1 MFVGMINFSKILVF
15 TFLLISLLKFKAGAE
30 VHPVVQKLIPGN
42 LIDQNFNQVNSENL
56 EGKIIGLYF
65 SAGWCPPCRTFSPT
79 LKEFREQNKE
89 DFEVVMISADR
100 NLDEQLQYMQS
111 AMMTW
116 PALPAGS
123 YEANNLYSIFEVR
136 GIPTLI
142 IISPNGQ
149 VISKNGRNEVIQKK
163 NSALNEWKNS
173 DAFAEFKK
181 ENKNTADSKDPTDQD
196 KENIDYQEEIK
207 RLKEEN
213 AKKDAQIAALTKRAE
228 ECEKLANG
236 VNQDSAVIQDELN
249 QTIKDLTSALAEN
262 QSLKDQ
268 LSVALQSSE
277 ACSTEVVELRKQL
290 EQCKTISNAPY
301 VSGWVFTR
309 EKGWIYTS
317 PEVFPFV
324 FLESSSTWYL
334 YQLGSAAP
342 RQFFNYQTQ
351 EWEEWE

>member
-1 MFVGMINFSKILVF
+1 MINFSRILVF
-15 TFLLISLLKFKAGAE
+15 TFLFISVLKFNAEAE
-30 VHPVVQKLIPGN
+30 VHPEVQKLIPGN
-42 LIDQNFNQVNSENL
+42 LIDQNFNQIDSAKL
-56 EGKIIGLYF
+56 EEKIIGLYF

-79 LKEFREQNKE
+79 LKEFREQNKG
-89 DFEVVMISADR
+89 DFEVVMVSADQ

-111 AMMTW
+111 AMMPW

-149 VISKNGRNEVIQKK
+149 VISTNGRNEVIQKK

-173 DAFAEFKK
+173 DAYAEFKK
-181 ENKNTADSKDPTDQD
+181 ENKNTVDTKDPTEQD
-196 KENIDYQEEIK
+196 EENVNYQEEIK

-213 AKKDAQIAALTKRAE
+213 AKKDAQITDLTKRAE

-236 VNQDSAVIQDELN
+236 VNEDCAVIQDELN

-317 PEVFPFV
+317 AEVFPFV

-342 RQFFNYQTQ
+342 RQFFNYQNQT
-351 EWEEWE
+351 WEEWE

>member
-1 MFVGMINFSKILVF
+1 M
-15 TFLLISLLKFKAGAE
+15 
-30 VHPVVQKLIPGN
+30 
-42 LIDQNFNQVNSENL
+42 
-56 EGKIIGLYF
+56 
-65 SAGWCPPCRTFSPT
+65 
-79 LKEFREQNKE
+79 
-89 DFEVVMISADR
+89 
-100 NLDEQLQYMQS
+100 
-111 AMMTW
+111 
-116 PALPAGS
+116 
-123 YEANNLYSIFEVR
+123 
-136 GIPTLI
+136 
-142 IISPNGQ
+142 
-149 VISKNGRNEVIQKK
+149 
-163 NSALNEWKNS
+163 
-173 DAFAEFKK
+173 
-181 ENKNTADSKDPTDQD
+181 
-196 KENIDYQEEIK
+196 
-207 RLKEEN
+207 
-213 AKKDAQIAALTKRAE
+213 
-228 ECEKLANG
+228 
-236 VNQDSAVIQDELN
+236 NQDCAVIQDELN

-277 ACSTEVVELRKQL
+277 ACSTKVVELRKQL

>member
-1 MFVGMINFSKILVF
+1 MINSSKSLVF
-15 TFLLISLLKFKAGAE
+15 AFLFFTVLEINAQSQI
-30 VHPVVQKLIPGN
+30 HPEIQKLIPGN
-42 LIDQNFNQVNSENL
+42 LIDQNFNQVDAAKL

-65 SAGWCPPCRTFSPT
+65 SAGWCPPCRTFSPS
-79 LKEFREQNKE
+79 LKKFREENKK
-89 DFEVVMISADR
+89 DFEVVMVSADQ

-111 AMMTW
+111 AMMPW

-149 VISKNGRNEVIQKK
+149 VISTNGRNEVIQKK
-163 NSALNEWKNS
+163 KSALDEWKKS
-173 DAFAEFKK
+173 EAYAEFKK
-181 ENKNTADSKDPTDQD
+181 ENKDTSKTKDPKDHD
-196 KENIDYQEEIK
+196 EENVNYQEEIK

-213 AKKDAQIAALTKRAE
+213 EKKNVQITDLTKRAE
-228 ECEKLANG
+228 KYEKLANG
-236 VNQDSAVIQDELN
+236 VNENCALIQDELN
-249 QTIKDLTSALAEN
+249 QTIKDLKVTLAEN

-277 ACSTEVVELRKQL
+277 ACNTEVVELRKQL
-290 EQCKTISNAPY
+290 EQCKTTSNAPY

-324 FLESSSTWYL
+324 FLESNSTWYL

-342 RQFFNYQTQ
+342 RQFFNYQDQT
-351 EWEEWE
+351 WEAWE

>member
-1 MFVGMINFSKILVF
+1 MSMKNFSKILVF

-111 AMMTW
+111 AKMPW

-149 VISKNGRNEVIQKK
+149 VISTNGRNEVIQKK
-163 NSALNEWKNS
+163 NSAMNEWKNS
-173 DAFAEFKK
+173 DSYAEFRK
-181 ENKNTADSKDPTDQD
+181 ENKNTSDTKDPTD
-196 KENIDYQEEIK
+196 QEEIK

-213 AKKDAQIAALTKRAE
+213 AKKDAQIIDLTKRAE

-236 VNQDSAVIQDELN
+236 VNQDCAVIQDELN
-249 QTIKDLTSALAEN
+249 QTIEDLKVTVAEN

-290 EQCKTISNAPY
+290 EQCKTLSNAPY

>member
-1 MFVGMINFSKILVF
+1 MNMINFSKSLVF
-15 TFLLISLLKFKAGAE
+15 TFLFFSVVEINAQGQI
-30 VHPVVQKLIPGN
+30 HPEIQKLIPGN

-111 AMMTW
+111 AKMPW

-149 VISKNGRNEVIQKK
+149 VISINGRNEVIQKK

-173 DAFAEFKK
+173 GAYAEFKK
-181 ENKNTADSKDPTDQD
+181 ENKNNADTKDPTDQD
-196 KENIDYQEEIK
+196 KENVDYQEEIK
-207 RLKEEN
+207 RLKQEN
-213 AKKDAQIAALTKRAE
+213 AKKDAQITALTKRAE
-228 ECEKLANG
+228 ECEKLANV
-236 VNQDSAVIQDELN
+236 VNEDCAVIQDELN
-249 QTIKDLTSALAEN
+249 RVIKDLTSALAEN

-277 ACSTEVVELRKQL
+277 ACSTKVVELRKQL

>member
-1 MFVGMINFSKILVF
+1 MINFSKILVF

-111 AMMTW
+111 AKMPW
-116 PALPAGS
+116 PALSAGS

-149 VISKNGRNEVIQKK
+149 VISTNGRNEVIQKK
-163 NSALNEWKNS
+163 NSAMNEWKNS
-173 DAFAEFKK
+173 DSYAEFRK
-181 ENKNTADSKDPTDQD
+181 ENKNTSDTKDPTDQD
-196 KENIDYQEEIK
+196 KENVNYQEEIK
-207 RLKEEN
+207 RLNEEN
-213 AKKDAQIAALTKRAE
+213 AKKDAQITALTKRAE
-228 ECEKLANG
+228 ECKKLANG
-236 VNQDSAVIQDELN
+236 VNEDCAVIQDELN